1 MSENVEWTT
10 ADQIGAD
17 LIAHKV
23 LFHALTTTLLERGL
37 LTLEDIDKIFDDAAS
52 GLEKADLAEPSPIL
66 REARA
71 SLERTSRN
79 RRRRA

>member
-1 MSENVEWTT
+1 MQEVEWTT

-17 LIAHKV
+17 LIAHKA
-23 LFHALTTTLLERGL
+23 LFHALTTTMLERGL
-37 LTLEDIDKIFDDAAS
+37 ISPEDLDRVYDDAAS
-52 GLEKADLAEPSPIL
+52 ALESVDAADPNRII